1 MTRLRTALALTLA
14 GLLLALGACSEDDP
28 RPKIAPSETPSSPT
42 GSASASESPSP
53 SAAPPVRSKAAQ
65 EAALRKYFES
75 ISEATSTGDPSAF
88 VAASSS
94 DCVNCRVLANN
105 IRDAY
110 ANGGYVESADWRVN
124 SVRFQKHAPL
134 GMIWNVQVDTPRE
147 RWFNAN
153 GEVVK
158 IIRPA
163 SMRVGLAVI
172 LDGETWVVRELRI
185 NT

>member
-1 MTRLRTALALTLA
+1 
-14 GLLLALGACSEDDP
+14 
-28 RPKIAPSETPSSPT
+28 
-42 GSASASESPSP
+42 
-53 SAAPPVRSKAAQ
+53 
-65 EAALRKYFES
+65 
-75 ISEATSTGDPSAF
+75 
-88 VAASSS
+88 
-94 DCVNCRVLANN
+94 VLANN